1 MGHAR
6 GREDRA
12 APAEAPRG
20 DPTVAVRVEAAS
32 RAASAL
38 AHEFANYLGTMRAM
52 VELLAGRMATD
63 PEATRDL
70 DLLAESAAGAVRFL
84 ASLRSFTH
92 PQPLGDGTSDLNAV
106 LREAEPSLRGLVKD
120 GAKLT
125 LRLAPGPL
133 EVRGD
138 VARLRLIAADTVGAL
153 ASSLPAA
160 GEVVIATDAA
170 TGGGCAFLVVRSTG
184 RGIEAENSN
193 RIFEPFAWDR
203 SYDGGLRLPTV
214 YAVVAASGGTADAT
228 VRDGEATVRLALP
241 QPASRSGPRGA
252 AA

>member
-1 MGHAR
+1 MGHAG
-6 GREDRA
+6 GREGPA
-12 APAEAPRG
+12 APAVSPPA
-20 DPTVAVRVEAAS
+20 DPAVAARVDAAS

-38 AHEFANYLGTMRAM
+38 AHQFANYLGTMRAM
-52 VELLAGRMATD
+52 VELLAGRPDAD
-63 PEATRDL
+63 PDAARDL
-70 DLLAESAAGAVRFL
+70 EILAESAAGAARFL

-106 LREAEPSLRGLVKD
+106 LREAEPSLRGLLKG
-120 GAKLT
+120 GATLT
-125 LRLAPGPL
+125 LRLAAGPL

-138 VARLRLIAADTVGAL
+138 AARLRLIAADTVGAL

-160 GEVVIATDAA
+160 GEVEVATDAA
-170 TGGGCAFLVVRSTG
+170 TGGSGALLVVRSTG
-184 RGIEAENSN
+184 RGIGAETAT
-193 RIFEPFAWDR
+193 RMFEPFAWDR

-214 YAVVAASGGTADAT
+214 YAVVAASGGTATAT

-241 QPASRSGPRGA
+241 QPASGRGSRGA